1 MNANSTRNVVVESGG
16 TQVVAHVGLHAL
28 GSFADRLGVGE
39 RLSSAVGWSGPGVP
53 VHDRGRVLCQAML
66 MLAGGGESCTDIE
79 SLAAQGRLFGDVCSD
94 TTLYRTFTDSLDGDT
109 LVRARQAIGRIR
121 GEVWERIPAVTGGDD
136 PVILDIDASLVEI
149 HSENKDG
156 TAPNFK
162 GGFGFHPI
170 HRSVS
175 PTPPR
180 RGARRP
186 TTARQRGSQRRRRQ
200 PRSVG
205 RRHHPASRRRGRRSL
220 CRGGF
225 GFHPMFCFAD
235 ATGEALAARLRPGNA
250 AANDAADNLEVLDDA
265 ITQLPADVAAG
276 HCVDDDLGEVRRR
289 VMVRS
294 DSAGCTAGFVDGCRS
309 RNIGFAVVAR
319 RKTAVSA
326 AVAVANTDND
336 RWVPALNQD
345 GTPAQPIHQDD
356 GDDKVAMVCEVTD
369 LVDLSSWPKGTRLIV
384 RREPLHPGAQTSL
397 LPDLEYRFW
406 GHYTDQDGDPATLDR
421 QMRAHAHVEDHIGR
435 LKDSGL
441 LRFPFTDFAANAAWL
456 AVVCW
461 GADLVRWF
469 QLLCVTGPLA
479 RALPKRLR
487 WQLWHTPA
495 RIVRKARGDIIRIL
509 DGWPTAPD
517 ILAAYRHVAALT

>member
-162 GGFGFHPI
+162 GGFGFHP
-170 HRSVS
+170 
-175 PTPPR
+175 
-180 RGARRP
+180 
-186 TTARQRGSQRRRRQ
+186 
-200 PRSVG
+200 
-205 RRHHPASRRRGRRSL
+205 
-220 CRGGF
+220 
-225 GFHPMFCFAD
+225 MFCFAD

-356 GDDKVAMVCEVTD
+356 GDDKVAMGGV
-369 LVDLSSWPKGTRLIV
+369 
-384 RREPLHPGAQTSL
+384 
-397 LPDLEYRFW
+397 EYF
-406 GHYTDQDGDPATLDR
+406 
-421 QMRAHAHVEDHIGR
+421 V
-435 LKDSGL
+435 
-441 LRFPFTDFAANAAWL
+441 
-456 AVVCW
+456 
-461 GADLVRWF
+461 
-469 QLLCVTGPLA
+469 
-479 RALPKRLR
+479 
-487 WQLWHTPA
+487 
-495 RIVRKARGDIIRIL
+495 
-509 DGWPTAPD
+509 
-517 ILAAYRHVAALT
+517 

>member
-1 MNANSTRNVVVESGG
+1 MNANSTRNVVVDTRG

-94 TTLYRTFTDSLDGDT
+94 STLYRTFTDSLDGDT
-109 LVRARQAIGRIR
+109 LVRARHAIGRIR

-162 GGFGFHPI
+162 
-170 HRSVS
+170 
-175 PTPPR
+175 
-180 RGARRP
+180 
-186 TTARQRGSQRRRRQ
+186 
-200 PRSVG
+200 
-205 RRHHPASRRRGRRSL
+205 
-220 CRGGF
+220 GGF

-294 DSAGCTAGFVDGCRS
+294 DSAGCTAGLVDGCRS

-326 AVAVANTDND
+326 AVGVLNT
-336 RWVPALNQD
+336 L
-345 GTPAQPIHQDD
+345 
-356 GDDKVAMVCEVTD
+356 CEV
-369 LVDLSSWPKGTRLIV
+369 SER
-384 RREPLHPGAQTSL
+384 
-397 LPDLEYRFW
+397 
-406 GHYTDQDGDPATLDR
+406 
-421 QMRAHAHVEDHIGR
+421 
-435 LKDSGL
+435 
-441 LRFPFTDFAANAAWL
+441 
-456 AVVCW
+456 
-461 GADLVRWF
+461 
-469 QLLCVTGPLA
+469 
-479 RALPKRLR
+479 
-487 WQLWHTPA
+487 
-495 RIVRKARGDIIRIL
+495 
-509 DGWPTAPD
+509 
-517 ILAAYRHVAALT
+517 